1 MDITIDHDSTIPL
14 HAQLL
19 NQIRH
24 LIISGE
30 IGPGSRLP
38 SESELQRHLKISRS
52 TIRQALSNA
61 EAEGL
66 IERVPGKGSFAKA
79 FSPNNQQRNFIGYIT
94 FDFFSDFQRHL
105 LSGAESVTRS
115 QGYRI
120 LFCNSNGDVEEE
132 NRLLDQLLQDGV
144 KGILIWPAW
153 KSDQAR
159 RLYQIA
165 KQNSI
170 PIVLMDRTLKGLNKD
185 YVLSDNY
192 TGAYEATKYLI
203 DIGHRKI
210 VFLTRPLLELLPIAE
225 RVRGYRKAMD
235 EKGIVPSDPWLIGK
249 IDKEI
254 ASRVILKIENSYI
267 QQEIEEISEHLNRG
281 DRPTAIFAMNDIVA
295 LQALRAAKLSGIKVP
310 EELSIVGFDD
320 IDIASYFETPLTTV
334 SQNTFYIGKRSAELL
349 IERIRGYSG
358 PPRKELIPTQL
369 RVRESTAS
377 PSGL

>member
-1 MDITIDHDSTIPL
+1 VDITIDHDSTIPL